1 MCSNWPVREP
11 VHGKGEFK
19 CRLFS
24 SLSWLYIS
32 LVLIVFL
39 CTSSFRYVSGLC
51 LLGYLVYMLAIFVLP
66 GLVDNYQVP
75 VVLLI
80 SQPSW
85 FFACP
90 KETTNLRFGNCC
102 CSLLVAEIFTWQL
115 IMHQETSPPN
125 GTEVVFT
132 VQLCWIPS
140 LTHQC
145 EELGTTNSKNTVD
158 SGYSY
163 PYPLLSWLNNQ
174 TVL

>member
-1 MCSNWPVREP
+1 MCSNWPMHEP
-11 VHGKGEFK
+11 VHGKGELK

-51 LLGYLVYMLAIFVLP
+51 LLGYLVYMFAVFVVSR
-66 GLVDNYQVP
+66 LVDNSQVP
-75 VVLLI
+75 MVLLI

-90 KETTNLRFGNCC
+90 KETTNLRFGNYC
-102 CSLLVAEIFTWQL
+102 CSLLVAEISTWQL
-115 IMHQETSPPN
+115 IMHQKTDHLQMMLRLFSLLN
-125 GTEVVFT
+125 
-132 VQLCWIPS
+132 CWIPS
-140 LTHQC
+140 LTSQS
-145 EELGTTNSKNTVD
+145 EEMGTTNSRDTVD

-163 PYPLLSWLNNQ
+163 PYPLFSWLNN
-174 TVL
+174 